1 MKKVI
6 LALGAFLVGIS
17 AQVVSAEEVGFVVTS
32 HNIIGSNDK
41 VVVEVFEDTS
51 VSGVA
56 CYLSHAIAGGL
67 STEDKTEASI
77 ACRKIGTISVKG
89 KLPRQEDVFST
100 KMSFIFKYLHVVRI
114 VDPKR
119 NVLVYLTYSTDGPD
133 GSPKNS
139 VTAIP
144 VGRDTQLQ
152 VQ

>member
-6 LALGAFLVGIS
+6 LTLGTLLLAVA
-17 AQVVSAEEVGFVVTS
+17 AQVASAEEVGAVVTS
-32 HNIIGSNDK
+32 HNIIGANDK
-41 VVVEVFEDTS
+41 VVVEVVEDPS
-51 VSGVA
+51 VQGVA

-89 KLPRQEDVFST
+89 KLPRQDDVFST

-144 VGRDTQLQ
+144 VGHDAQLQ